1 MGISIVTTRD
11 DVEALMAVASA
22 LHAGEKTRP
31 ANESR
36 LPDGR
41 YDWFASPQDAL
52 RFLEAARRYAETAHD
67 ARFEL
72 PRFAPTKEQ
81 LRRLRRLRDAVQSLI
96 DGDQRGYE
104 RATADLLRHYAF
116 RLDAAGQLR
125 PVDGGWDRF
134 IADRLPALIAA
145 RTSAD
150 RLRLCANPECRWAL
164 WDTTKGGT
172 RVWCDSRTCGNKMK
186 VRAFRARER
195 RQRHTRS
202 R

>member
-1 MGISIVTTRD
+1 MVISIVTTRD

-22 LHAGEKTRP
+22 FHAGEKTRP
-31 ANESR
+31 ASQTR

-41 YDWFASPQDAL
+41 YDWFASPSDAL
-52 RFLEAARRYAETAHD
+52 RFLDAARRYAETAHG

-72 PRFAPTKEQ
+72 PRSAPTTAQ
-81 LRRLRRLRDAVQSLI
+81 LGRLRKLRDAVQALI
-96 DGDQRGYE
+96 DGDRRRYE
-104 RATADLLRHYAF
+104 RAAGALLGHYAF
-116 RLDAAGQLR
+116 RLDAAGELR
-125 PVDGGWDRF
+125 AVDGGWDRF